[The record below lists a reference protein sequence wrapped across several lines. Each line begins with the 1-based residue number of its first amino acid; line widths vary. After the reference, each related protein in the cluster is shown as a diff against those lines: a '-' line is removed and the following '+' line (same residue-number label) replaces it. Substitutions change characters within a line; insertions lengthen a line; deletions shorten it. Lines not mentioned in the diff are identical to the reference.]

1 MEIEVECLYE
11 KCRVLI
17 SVLGIQGVSENDRS
31 ALLWMLEEYFGKL
44 GEAIEKSQ
52 KK

>member
-1 MEIEVECLYE
+1 MGIEVEVLYE
-11 KCRVLI
+11 KCRALI
-17 SVLGIQGVSENDRS
+17 SVIENETVSEADKI
-31 ALLWMLEEYFGKL
+31 ALMWALEEYFGKL

>member
-1 MEIEVECLYE
+1 MEIEFLYE
-11 KCRVLI
+11 KCRALI
-17 SVLGIQGVSENDRS
+17 SVIGIQGVSENDRG